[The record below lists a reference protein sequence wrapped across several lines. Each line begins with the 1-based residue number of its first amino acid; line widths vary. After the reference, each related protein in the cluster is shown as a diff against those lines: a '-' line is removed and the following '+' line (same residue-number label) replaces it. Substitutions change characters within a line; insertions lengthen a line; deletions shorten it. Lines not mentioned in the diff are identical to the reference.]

1 MIKKILSTILLI
13 SMSLL
18 IGIGLAFLM
27 NWAKNAPIYRGEHAI
42 LAIGATLLVGGTA
55 VVFSVQKYILWN
67 ERRKL
72 KKLLSGAI
80 RKQSTEQPS
89 D

>member
-1 MIKKILSTILLI
+1 MIKKALKTILLI
-13 SMSLL
+13 ALSLS
-18 IGIGLAFLM
+18 IGVGLAFLM
-27 NWAKNAPIYRGEHAI
+27 NWAKDAAIYRGEHAI

-55 VVFSVQKYILWN
+55 VVFSIQKYIIWN

-80 RKQSTEQPS
+80 RKRSAE
-89 D
+89 